1 MFNKRRDEK
10 ITCLRNTEFLYD
22 KFDTYFKEGKKEY
35 RFKVPCSK
43 PIEYPN
49 IQNLT
54 IDPYLLGYWL
64 GDGTIG
70 TPYLTVGLQD
80 KEALIQ
86 ILEERGHL
94 LNVRQSS
101 NRDDIYTIGVD
112 MYKDLIDEKKSKQSA
127 LKGSFK
133 NKLDNLKI
141 LNNKRIPER
150 YLYGTVQQRLDLLSG
165 LMDSDGACNSDG
177 SCEISQSKEHKEL
190 IEDIG
195 KLLNSLGITYS
206 LKPKKAT
213 CNNKEFEAYRI
224 YFRITEDLGCFKL
237 RRKFNRMPKKQTL
250 HIKTKAIVN
259 IKKINKKIPMRCITV
274 SNDSGTFLCGNKGT
288 VTHNSFLTAPYIMT
302 RSMLIPNHETYIM
315 SVTGPQAQ
323 ETFKKMESLA
333 MGKIASIVG
342 TNHIFLNEVVK
353 QNAKDSGFTHD
364 KNSYSVEL
372 YNGSK
377 VRTLNSVPKNVV
389 GIRSHLNVYDE
400 AGKIPKEFFDLTRPF
415 TTQNTNFVTG
425 ANFNQ
430 KCLPKQFPTQILY
443 CSSAEDIFTELWQAY
458 KMGAEEMIMGNP
470 EYFVCDISCEF
481 SFAPTMNGKP
491 YAPLLER
498 SVVDQALAQNA
509 FRANREYYNKFDTT
523 GGQDNVVSAVKLQR
537 CSRAYLPEF
546 EYQEGKRYIIVNDP
560 SSKID
565 NSFVLVAELFEDEEK
580 GLMCRI
586 VNGHNLVEHRKDG
599 SKKVIQKPQQIEILK
614 NYISTYNGPANDYDN
629 LERVIIDA
637 GAGGGGFDMYQFILP
652 GWTETINGVRIK
664 HVGIIDM
671 EDKYC
676 QEERDKFPEAKDILT
691 LANFKRDKVDMYEAT
706 MDALNQEL
714 IIFPKDSNGR
724 GEMEFEETDAEG
736 KVTYRYERLNKEE
749 LRAVVEIELLKYEIM
764 AMEKTKNTA
773 TGRISF
779 DLMPSKKS
787 EGLHDDRADCLAML
801 SYYLMQLRAKNRMK
815 QFNKA
820 KPDYEKL
827 MQGKKEIT
835 QGRFGG
841 ANPFANRGLN
851 PFLNS

>member
-1 MFNKRRDEK
+1 MINVIFNQFDYEVSERKKEIWDRYNKVIQWGRKHPLRFAERFLGIEFTDHQKYVFMSSWTAKFIVWLMGRNSGKALDLETPVYMEDLDNAYCKKTIGELRIGDKIYDGEGKLTEVIHLNPIIFDRIYQVIFEDGETIESNEEHLWEICFSRDDNYRT
-10 ITCLRNTEFLYD
+10 IVNTGMIYDSLRKNSSQEIFVDGFDLYD
-22 KFDTYFKEGKKEY
+22 CKKDKK
-35 RFKVPCSK
+35 KVT
-43 PIEYPN
+43 
-49 IQNLT
+49 T
-54 IDPYLLGYWL
+54 IIKTD
-64 GDGTIG
+64 
-70 TPYLTVGLQD
+70 Q
-80 KEALIQ
+80 
-86 ILEERGHL
+86 
-94 LNVRQSS
+94 
-101 NRDDIYTIGVD
+101 
-112 MYKDLIDEKKSKQSA
+112 
-127 LKGSFK
+127 
-133 NKLDNLKI
+133 
-141 LNNKRIPER
+141 
-150 YLYGTVQQRLDLLSG
+150 
-165 LMDSDGACNSDG
+165 
-177 SCEISQSKEHKEL
+177 
-190 IEDIG
+190 
-195 KLLNSLGITYS
+195 
-206 LKPKKAT
+206 KKA
-213 CNNKEFEAYRI
+213 
-224 YFRITEDLGCFKL
+224 
-237 RRKFNRMPKKQTL
+237 
-250 HIKTKAIVN
+250 
-259 IKKINKKIPMRCITV
+259 MRCITV
-274 SNDSGTFLCGNKGT
+274 SNKSGTFLCGDKMT
-288 VTHNSFLTAPYIMT
+288 VTHNSFLSAPYIMT

-353 QNAKDSGFTHD
+353 QNIKDSGFTHD

-400 AGKIPKEFFDLTRPF
+400 AGKISKEFFDLTRPF

-470 EYFVCDISCEF
+470 DYFVCDISCEF

-498 SVVDQALAQNA
+498 SVVEQALAQNA
-509 FRANREYYNKFDTT
+509 FRANREYYNKFDVT
-523 GGQDNVVSAVKLQR
+523 GGQDNVVSATKLQR
-537 CSRAYLPEF
+537 CSEAYFPVF
-546 EYQEGKRYIIVNDP
+546 EHEEGKRYIIVNDP

-565 NSFVLVAELFEDEEK
+565 NSFVLIAELFLDPDK
-580 GLMCRI
+580 GYMCRI
-586 VNGHNLVEHRKDG
+586 INARNLVEHRKDG
-599 SKKVIQKPQQIEILK
+599 SKKIIQKPEQIEILK
-614 NYISTYNGPANDYDN
+614 KYIVDYNGPANDYDN
-629 LERVIIDA
+629 LEQVIIDA

-652 GWTETINGVRIK
+652 GWTETLNGQKIN

-691 LANFKRDKVDMYEAT
+691 LANFKRDKVAMYDAT

-714 IIFPKDSNGR
+714 VIFPKDSNGR
-724 GEMEFEETDAEG
+724 GEMEFEDVDQEG
-736 KVTYRYERLNKEE
+736 RVTYRYERLNSEQ
-749 LRAVVEIELLKYEIM
+749 LRAVVEVEMLKYELM
-764 AMEKTKNTA
+764 AMEKTKNSS
-773 TGRISF
+773 TGKISF

-787 EGLHDDRADCLAML
+787 EGLHDDRADCVAML
-801 SYYLMQLRAKNRMK
+801 CYYLMQLRAKNRMQ

-820 KPDYEKL
+820 KPDYAKILE
-827 MQGKKEIT
+827 GKKQIA

-841 ANPFANRGLN
+841 ANPFNNRGAN
-851 PFLNS
+851 PFLR